1 LYEEEEYQYWQKVSA
16 LKEKL
21 ALLERTP
28 EPAINRAAK
37 TLLDLRETWEN
48 TTLEERKDL
57 VHVML
62 QEVGVDVAARRIL
75 WVKVRPDY
83 EPLFAILD
91 GLHKDGDLRYWI
103 EPLEAQADTRDIESC
118 NGQMS
123 TGVKTFPQMSHNALT
138 RVEEYVK

>member
-1 LYEEEEYQYWQKVSA
+1 MIYDLRVEQKV
-16 LKEKL
+16 KL
-21 ALLERTP
+21 AMLERIP
-28 EPAINRAAK
+28 ESAINRAVH
-37 TLLDLRETWEN
+37 TLLDLHKTWEN

-62 QEVGVDVAARRIL
+62 QQVGVDVAARRIL

-103 EPLEAQADTRDIESC
+103 EPVEAQEDIKDIEEGT
-118 NGQMS
+118 GQIS
-123 TGVKTFPQMSHNALT
+123 TGVKTFAPVSHNALT
-138 RVEEYVK
+138 RIEEYVK